1 MLFTRVP
8 KISIFIQQGRL
19 VALIHVK
26 FGTTNGHV
34 GPLGHT
40 KFHAVTPIG
49 SRGWERCPQTSKNFH
64 FLVKS
69 CRAWANP
76 LTDSSVVR
84 DFYTANYRA
93 LVFQI

>member
-1 MLFTRVP
+1 MSFTRVP

-40 KFHAVTPIG
+40 KFHAMRFTGVGTQPPKYQKKI
-49 SRGWERCPQTSKNFH
+49 H
-64 FLVKS
+64 FLLKS
-69 CRAWANP
+69 R
-76 LTDSSVVR
+76 LTGVNTST
-84 DFYTANYRA
+84 DF
-93 LVFQI
+93 

>member
-1 MLFTRVP
+1 MSFTRVP

-40 KFHAVTPIG
+40 KFHAMRFTGVGTQPPKYQKNPFFAKE
-49 SRGWERCPQTSKNFH
+49 SPHRGEHLDR
-64 FLVKS
+64 FLKFL
-69 CRAWANP
+69 RAFTRP
-76 LTDSSVVR
+76 TILH
-84 DFYTANYRA
+84 
-93 LVFQI
+93 